1 MKNISCDLIG
11 NIAILNFKRNTFFL
25 KKKINAYILLRKNTN
40 IKTILE
46 KKEKIEGIL
55 RIPKLKFLAGKK
67 DYETYYKEN
76 NCLFKFNVKETYFS
90 PRLSNER
97 NRISEEVLNLSKKIK
112 NPRILVMFAG
122 VYPYPIVLAKKLKLN
137 KIKAKIYVNE
147 LNKKANFYGKENIK
161 LNKVDDYIQFCE
173 GDAKDLPKKLN
184 QKFDIILM
192 PRPNLEETFLDI
204 CLKLSKKGTKVFYHG
219 FGKKEEVINEI
230 EKKLKGK
237 YQNFVIRKAGEIAP
251 YKYRWQVNFSIK

>member
-1 MKNISCDLIG
+1 
-11 NIAILNFKRNTFFL
+11 
-25 KKKINAYILLRKNTN
+25 
-40 IKTILE
+40 
-46 KKEKIEGIL
+46 
-55 RIPKLKFLAGKK
+55 
-67 DYETYYKEN
+67 
-76 NCLFKFNVKETYFS
+76 
-90 PRLSNER
+90 LSNER

-237 YQNFVIRKAGEIAP
+237 YQNFVIRKAGDIAP

>member
-161 LNKVDDYIQFCE
+161 LNKVDDYIQIC
-173 GDAKDLPKKLN
+173 
-184 QKFDIILM
+184 
-192 PRPNLEETFLDI
+192 LDI

-237 YQNFVIRKAGEIAP
+237 YQNFVIRKAGDIAP